1 MRTLGRLFIGL
12 IVLGLMLGFVVRGR
26 WPRRHLRWLV
36 AVCFVPALLHA
47 GYAAVAAAGE
57 GVDPVWVGVFVGV
70 ALTSALA
77 GWWYAVRIAPARPVG
92 AALVVPAQ
100 ALFQGLASGALER
113 AVIALGASVD
123 PVATAAL
130 GGVAIMLASALLV
143 VLPTREHFPQLP
155 RAPAWWVALMRALGK
170 R

>member
-1 MRTLGRLFIGL
+1 VRTLGRLFIGL
-12 IVLGLMLGFVVRGR
+12 IVLGLILGFIVRGR
-26 WPRRHLRWLV
+26 WPRRQLRWLV

-47 GYAAVAAAGE
+47 AYIGMHAAGE
-57 GVDPVWVGVFVGV
+57 GVALAWVGVFVGV
-70 ALTSALA
+70 ALTSAVA

-123 PVATAAL
+123 LVATAAF
-130 GGVAIMLASALLV
+130 GGVAMMLAAALLV

-155 RAPAWWVALMRALGK
+155 RAPTWWVALMRALGK

>member
-36 AVCFVPALLHA
+36 AVCFAPALLHA
-47 GYAAVAAAGE
+47 VYTGMHAAGE
-57 GVDPVWVGVFVGV
+57 GVELAWVGVFVGV

-113 AVIALGASVD
+113 AVIAMGASVD

-130 GGVAIMLASALLV
+130 GGVAIMLAAALLV
-143 VLPTREHFPQLP
+143 VLPTREHFRWLP
-155 RAPAWWVALMRALGK
+155 RAPAWWVALLRALGK

>member
-12 IVLGLMLGFVVRGR
+12 IVLGLMLGFIVRGR
-26 WPRRHLRWLV
+26 WPRRQLRWLV

-47 GYAAVAAAGE
+47 AYIGMHAAGE
-57 GVDPVWVGVFVGV
+57 GVELAWVGIFVGV

-123 PVATAAL
+123 LVATAAF
-130 GGVAIMLASALLV
+130 GGVAMMLAAALLV

-155 RAPAWWVALMRALGK
+155 RAPAWWVALMRVLGK